1 MKYINMY
8 FNKIN
13 KVTDLNKMI
22 EWKAFFNK
30 QLNIIKH
37 DYNHYAILIQ
47 EQSNNLMAV
56 KDYIKWLNK
65 NIDDMRD
72 FKFLIN
78 WCNKRIAK
86 LEGVR

>member
-30 QLNIIKH
+30 QFNIIKH
-37 DYNHYAILIQ
+37 DYNHYTILIQ
-47 EQSNNLMAV
+47 EQPNNLIAV

-65 NIDDMRD
+65 NIDDMQD

-78 WCNKRIAK
+78 LCNKRIAE
-86 LEGVR
+86 LEGGE

>member
-8 FNKIN
+8 FNEIN
-13 KVTDLNKMI
+13 KVTDLTKMI
-22 EWKAFFNK
+22 EWKAFFIK
-30 QLNIIKH
+30 QFNILKH

-65 NIDDMRD
+65 NIDDMKD

-86 LEGVR
+86 LKGGE